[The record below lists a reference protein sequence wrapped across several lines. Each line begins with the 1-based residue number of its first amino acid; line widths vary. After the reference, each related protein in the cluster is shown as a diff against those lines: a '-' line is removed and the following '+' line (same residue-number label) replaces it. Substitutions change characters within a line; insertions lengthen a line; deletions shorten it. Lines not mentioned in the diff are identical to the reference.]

1 MAAYSMLRCVNRTA
15 MALLDSAY
23 LQTEVFCRSGVRGKK
38 DDGRD
43 VGLISTRI
51 AAAKITRVQ
60 FAGEDSCFVLALEL
74 FVYISRAK
82 FKRVQYA
89 LAGVCSGCRTVFA
102 PMSLGLG
109 IRVIATHLEKTHP
122 TGKPRELFRYEFN
135 ISQPS
140 GWVGYYTRTELTVRS

>member
-1 MAAYSMLRCVNRTA
+1 MAAYSMLHCMNRTA

-23 LQTEVFCRSGVRGKK
+23 VQTVVFCRSGVRGKK

-60 FAGEDSCFVLALEL
+60 FVGEDSCFVLALEL

-82 FKRVQYA
+82 FKHVQYA
-89 LAGVCSGCRTVFA
+89 LAGVCSSCRMVFA

-109 IRVIATHLEKTHP
+109 IRVIATHSEKTHP
-122 TGKPRELFRYEFN
+122 TGKPREMFRN
-135 ISQPS
+135 KSSTSPS
-140 GWVGYYTRTELTVRS
+140 HQAGLGTILG